1 MSASLAKQFE
11 DYAARCLE
19 IARHSKTRAGRARF
33 MQMAREYQSAASLI
47 QNELSPPE
55 GRPCPPHVPGAR
67 LLPPRLLDQWDQLSH
82 AYALVRRE
90 SPAEMI
96 QEEMEA
102 LQAKLEERQRSAR

>member
-1 MSASLAKQFE
+1 MPLSPEQEVL
-11 DYAARCLE
+11 C
-19 IARHSKTRAGRARF
+19 GRA
-33 MQMAREYQSAASLI
+33 EPLAAALI
-47 QNELSPPE
+47 RQQAKEIDDL
-55 GRPCPPHVPGAR
+55 
-67 LLPPRLLDQWDQLSH
+67 WDRLSH